1 VGLARDHAF
10 HLWHPLTSDES
21 PAAVG
26 LIAAFCGI
34 AFWTCLEL
42 LVLVYGTFKRR
53 TGLYFWSIIITTLGL
68 ILQTTGYLLKAFEN
82 TANPYFVTVLC
93 KVGWVSNVTGFSV
106 VLWSRLHLVVQD
118 PRILRGVLIMIVING
133 LVLHTPIVVF
143 EFGLMSRH
151 RERFLQ
157 PMEIMERIQQT
168 VFTLQE
174 VIISG
179 LYIFHTVR
187 FLDAGFA
194 TRTRKVVALLISVQ
208 VLAISMDAGLTTFDF
223 MNMFTLKCTLH
234 PFVYSVKLKLEFIV
248 LNQLLSIVKRGLT
261 KGLQRIT
268 ISDACAP
275 DGACSGKGG
284 KGLDNS
290 GTLSETKTSSNTDV
304 EEVRFANP
312 VRFSTR
318 GSLADVEAAEWQA
331 HVEGIKC
338 VHGVALT
345 STGASRS
352 FKSAHGEVDDEENLG
367 DVVGRPDEARV
378 DPEAVDAMETGQ
390 ACRSRAID

>member
-1 VGLARDHAF
+1 MPSL
-10 HLWHPLTSDES
+10 HPLISAGS

-34 AFWTCLEL
+34 AFWSCLEL

-53 TGLYFWSIIITTLGL
+53 TGLYFWSIITTSAGL

-82 TANPYFVTVLC
+82 SANPYFVTVLC
-93 KVGWVSNVTGFSV
+93 KVGWISNVTGFSV
-106 VLWSRLHLVVQD
+106 VLWSRLHLVVSD
-118 PRILRGVLIMIVING
+118 PRILRGVLIMIIVNG

-157 PMEIMERIQQT
+157 PMEIMERIQQA

-174 VIISG
+174 VIIGG

-208 VLAISMDAGLTTFDF
+208 VLAISLDAGLTTFDF

-261 KGLQRIT
+261 QGLQRIT
-268 ISDACAP
+268 ISDACTP
-275 DGACSGKGG
+275 DGACGGNSG

-290 GTLSETKTSSNTDV
+290 GTLSETKTMSSNADI
-304 EEVRFANP
+304 ERFANP

-338 VHGVALT
+338 VHHAALT
-345 STGASRS
+345 SGGTSRS
-352 FKSAHGEVDDEENLG
+352 FKSTRGEDEDEDNLG
-367 DVVGRPDEARV
+367 DVVGRPDEGRAGAQEG
-378 DPEAVDAMETGQ
+378 DEMETGL
-390 ACRSRAID
+390 AWRSRAME

>member
-1 VGLARDHAF
+1 MSLVGPPIPSP
-10 HLWHPLTSDES
+10 HLLTSAGS

-34 AFWTCLEL
+34 AFWTCLEI

-53 TGLYFWSIIITTLGL
+53 TGLYFWSIIITAIGL

-106 VLWSRLHLVVQD
+106 VLWSRLHLVVRD

-133 LVLHTPIVVF
+133 LVLHTPVVVF

-157 PMEIMERIQQT
+157 PMEVVERIQQA

-174 VIISG
+174 IIISG

-208 VLAISMDAGLTTFDF
+208 ILAISLDAGLTTFDF

-261 KGLQRIT
+261 QGLQRIT

-275 DGACSGKGG
+275 DGACGGNSG

-290 GTLSETKTSSNTDV
+290 GALSETKTTSSNPDI
-304 EEVRFANP
+304 

-331 HVEGIKC
+331 HIEGIRC
-338 VHGVALT
+338 VHHAALP
-345 STGASRS
+345 SGGASRS
-352 FKSAHGEVDDEENLG
+352 LQSTRGDDDDEENLG
-367 DVVGRPDEARV
+367 DVVGRPDE
-378 DPEAVDAMETGQ
+378 G
-390 ACRSRAID
+390 